1 MVALRGKGKAKVE
14 TQTQRYRQRHKER
27 HWRNRENHRY
37 RQREVR
43 QRERHNGGRKEVLGE
58 DGWIW
63 CQSSWPVDSVLVRI
77 QTWVG
82 GQVGRRGSV
91 WLSFWDSASQ

>member
-1 MVALRGKGKAKVE
+1 MVALRGKGKTRVE

-58 DGWIW
+58 DACGFCSCENTDLGGGPSRKEGVCLAFILGL
-63 CQSSWPVDSVLVRI
+63 CFSVESRE
-77 QTWVG
+77 
-82 GQVGRRGSV
+82 
-91 WLSFWDSASQ
+91 FK